1 MDKIRNLSVLLLLF
15 FACLQ
20 AQAPDQLLRE
30 GDECFARQSTE
41 QAVGYY
47 RAANAKFPRQ
57 SATVIRLIRSY
68 SDLGWLHLKKDT
80 SAESY
85 YRLAVAYADTLLQV
99 SPNSASSHFWMALAQ
114 GSLIPFQTVSEK
126 IHIAKEV
133 RFQAET
139 AVELDSSFALA
150 YIILAIFERESS
162 QLSWLER
169 TIARIVFGE
178 ELNGSLSYSEEL
190 LEKALT
196 YDPGNSYAY
205 YELYWTCLAEGKKE
219 AAVQALKTVMALPV
233 RSQRE
238 ERQFVLAKDYL
249 ASLESSLR

>member
-1 MDKIRNLSVLLLLF
+1 MVKIRNISMLF
-15 FACLQ
+15 MLFVAGLQ
-20 AQAPDQLLRE
+20 AQNSDQLLRE
-30 GDECFARQSTE
+30 GDVYFARQSTE
-41 QAVGYY
+41 LAVEYY
-47 RAANAKFPRQ
+47 RMANARSPRQ
-57 SATVIRLIRSY
+57 SATLLRLIRSY

-85 YRLAVAYADTLLQV
+85 YRLAVAYADTLLEV

-114 GSLIPFQTVSEK
+114 GSLIPFKTVSEK
-126 IHIAKEV
+126 IRIAKEV

-139 AVELDSSFALA
+139 AVELDSTFALP

-169 TIARIVFGE
+169 TLARIVFGE

-205 YELYWTCLAEGKKE
+205 YELYWTYLAEGKKE
-219 AAVQALKTVMALPV
+219 AAVQALKNVMALPV
-233 RSQRE
+233 KSQRE
-238 ERQFVLAKDYL
+238 ERQFVLAQDYL
-249 ASLESSLR
+249 LSLESSLR